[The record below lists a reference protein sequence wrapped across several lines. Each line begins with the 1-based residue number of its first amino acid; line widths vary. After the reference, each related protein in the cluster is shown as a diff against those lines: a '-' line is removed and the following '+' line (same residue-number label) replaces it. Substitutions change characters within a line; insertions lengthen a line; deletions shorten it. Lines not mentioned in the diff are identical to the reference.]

1 MKVVM
6 NDRWAMEALHALQHR
21 NPARLKAVFREN
33 PDARINTV
41 VLKRPGGAP
50 FDFAGEGF
58 FDGRAAAWAPT
69 SFDVVKHGDT
79 LVILA
84 LRQNDPACASVLVEA
99 GANLQLTNVDYES
112 GISLAW
118 GAYLS
123 LTAAKTKASSALTP
137 HKAAYDALFT
147 HIYPQLQEY
156 HNQIKANVRA
166 ELVTLYTTHAPDR
179 LDKIDS
185 QITAFYGNEADLV
198 AKVRA
203 KYSSD

>member
-21 NPARLKAVFREN
+21 DPARLKAVFQEI

-41 VLKRPGGAP
+41 VLKSPGGAP

-69 SFDVVKHGDT
+69 SFDVVKHEDT

-99 GANLQLTNVDYES
+99 GADLQLTNVDYES

-123 LTAAKTKASSALTP
+123 LAVAETKASSALTP

-179 LDKIDS
+179 LGKIDS

>member
-1 MKVVM
+1 MTVIIPIVM

-21 NPARLKAVFREN
+21 DPARLKAVFQEI

-69 SFDVVKHGDT
+69 SFDVVKHEDT

-99 GANLQLTNVDYES
+99 GADLQLTNVDYES

-147 HIYPQLQEY
+147 HIYPQLQY
-156 HNQIKANVRA
+156 IQCV
-166 ELVTLYTTHAPDR
+166 
-179 LDKIDS
+179 
-185 QITAFYGNEADLV
+185 G
-198 AKVRA
+198 
-203 KYSSD
+203 